1 MKALKWTSLML
12 MLLAA
17 ASATAQEE
25 FLDDVYFSS
34 KNKKNKV
41 QKVEEKK
48 VEQPQLRSTYQ
59 VLPAESQ
66 VATQGVSAV
75 SDRDVDEYN
84 RRYSGVEVEEPYAEE
99 QKTTTASKRRSD
111 REYTQRIVRYHS
123 PSKVTIAGADQVDL
137 YLSDGY

>member
-84 RRYSGVEVEEPYAEE
+84 RR
-99 QKTTTASKRRSD
+99 
-111 REYTQRIVRYHS
+111 
-123 PSKVTIAGADQVDL
+123 
-137 YLSDGY
+137 